1 MNKINRSDRS
11 DQKKVRKLYHL
22 DSEDAFF
29 VREYASDQ
37 GISESEVIRLSVRK
51 FQKSEEV
58 DPFNKM
64 IGSVQAGSKQAE
76 KHDLVI
82 YE

>member
-1 MNKINRSDRS
+1 MKEKNRSDR
-11 DQKKVRKLYHL
+11 
-22 DSEDAFF
+22 
-29 VREYASDQ
+29 
-37 GISESEVIRLSVRK
+37 SEVIRLSVGK

-58 DPFNKM
+58 DPFDRL
-64 IGSVQAGSKQAE
+64 IGAVKAGSKQAE